1 MHLYLIFSP
10 LAFLWLD
17 VDGSF
22 QACLSMSFH
31 IQIELFLRKSRKH
44 GRQDFAL
51 ALVPKVKS
59 GEQQAQY
66 YQQMGLHDQAQRA
79 RQGQE
84 RSGAGRLLNILG
96 VGR

>member
-1 MHLYLIFSP
+1 MVPMPQGPP
-10 LAFLWLD
+10 LR
-17 VDGSF
+17 
-22 QACLSMSFH
+22 
-31 IQIELFLRKSRKH
+31 LRKY

-59 GEQQAQY
+59 SEQQAQY

-79 RQGQE
+79 RSQGQE

-96 VGR
+96 VGRG